1 VKGDKPVYRELN
13 KIYGDLLECH
23 IANLYSFYF
32 KLFKYERYL
41 KKNWD
46 KDITCEVND
55 SIDALNKVIDSSEE
69 VYNSI
74 GKMPEIS
81 VKFITDHSAIN
92 HFFDH
97 TLSEDELLGLLKD
110 DKQSI
115 DKTFDLVIH
124 YSDFLQLKDD
134 SGRLSESKKIVYGL
148 FDKLQVSFHAG

>member
-1 VKGDKPVYRELN
+1 MYRELK
-13 KIYGDLLECH
+13 KIYCDLLECH

-41 KKNWD
+41 KKNWN
-46 KDITCEVND
+46 KDITCIVND
-55 SIDALNKVIDSSEE
+55 SIDTLNKVIDSSEE
-69 VYNSI
+69 IYGTI

-92 HFFDH
+92 HYFEH
-97 TLSEDELLGLLKD
+97 ALSEDQLLGLLKN

-124 YSDFLQLKDD
+124 YSDFLELKKD
-134 SGRLSESKKIVYGL
+134 SGKLSESQKIVYGL
-148 FDKLQVSFHAG
+148 FDNLQLVFNVF